1 VKNIIFCHYSQ
12 YDKIKGTSLN
22 CGNLYHI
29 LPQMSAFVL
38 AIENRIMLVA
48 THYATEIVDLDLIK
62 GSVQRDVKGV
72 EIGLK
77 KSVQK
82 SFISEKIIF

>member
-1 VKNIIFCHYSQ
+1 
-12 YDKIKGTSLN
+12 
-22 CGNLYHI
+22 
-29 LPQMSAFVL
+29 MSAFVL
-38 AIENRIMLVA
+38 AIENKIMLVA
-48 THYATEIVDLDLIK
+48 THYATEIVDLRLK